1 MPILEKDDVVLDYLE
16 TGQGTTVILIHSTV
30 SGNRQWKTLMED
42 LGRDFRVLAPNL
54 RGYGKTSSWPGERTL
69 NLSDQVQLIEPL
81 IETSEQRVYLIG
93 HSYGGSVA
101 LKAAMCFPEKTEG
114 LLLLEPNPF
123 YLLRQNHRME
133 GYREALEL
141 RDQIRKHG
149 SKNNWTP
156 AADFFANYWIGPGAL
171 ENMSEKR
178 KHIFIEGLKPNL
190 YEWGMLEEQSTL
202 EEIRNLS
209 QRTML
214 IYDPKTV
221 RSILEITELLKEAC
235 PDWNFEKVPGA
246 GHNAPLTHP
255 EWINPKIKNFL
266 NHSSNGGE

>member
-42 LGRDFRVLAPNL
+42 IGKDFRVLAPNL

-81 IETSEQRVYLIG
+81 IESSEQKVYLIG

-101 LKAAMCFPEKTEG
+101 LKAAMSFPEKPEG

-123 YLLRQNHRME
+123 YLLRQNQRKE

-149 SKNNWTP
+149 SKNNWTQ
-156 AADFFANYWIGPGAL
+156 AADFFAN
-171 ENMSEKR
+171 
-178 KHIFIEGLKPNL
+178 
-190 YEWGMLEEQSTL
+190 
-202 EEIRNLS
+202 
-209 QRTML
+209 
-214 IYDPKTV
+214 
-221 RSILEITELLKEAC
+221 
-235 PDWNFEKVPGA
+235 
-246 GHNAPLTHP
+246 
-255 EWINPKIKNFL
+255 
-266 NHSSNGGE
+266 

>member
-1 MPILEKDDVVLDYLE
+1 MFGVIPIIRDA
-16 TGQGTTVILIHSTV
+16 
-30 SGNRQWKTLMED
+30 SGH
-42 LGRDFRVLAPNL
+42 
-54 RGYGKTSSWPGERTL
+54 GK
-69 NLSDQVQLIEPL
+69 
-81 IETSEQRVYLIG
+81 VYLVG

-101 LKAAMCFPEKTEG
+101 LKAAMSFPEKTEG

-123 YLLRQNHRME
+123 YLLRQNQRME

-141 RDQIRKHG
+141 RDQIRKNG

-156 AADFFANYWIGPGAL
+156 AAEFFANYWIGPGAL

-202 EEIRNLS
+202 EDIRNLS
-209 QRTML
+209 KRTML

-221 RSILEITELLKEAC
+221 RSILEITELLKEST
-235 PDWNFEKVPGA
+235 NRL
-246 GHNAPLTHP
+246 NL
-255 EWINPKIKNFL
+255 INSCFTLFVVFFFVLHVLQYFYN
-266 NHSSNGGE
+266 